1 MPVGRGGLNQGK
13 DVFARYPSLTY
24 STIPDGLMLA
34 LVSKQ
39 VGRNG
44 WAVMVALCRK
54 VYADGKLGRASAEE
68 IARRSGLTRYQIAR
82 GMTELRDKNIIVPVV
97 RKTADGFRK
106 LDRSNYGHVAQYCIT
121 RDVWKLVSLDEG
133 SRDASQQ
140 SS

>member
-24 STIPDGLMLA
+24 STIPEGLMLA

-54 VYADGKLGRASAEE
+54 VYADGRLGRASAEE
-68 IARRSGLTRYQIAR
+68 IARRSGLILRR
-82 GMTELRDKNIIVPVV
+82 LFLRDHGAHEDRRRLPKARQIELWPRCPVLHHARYMETCVV
-97 RKTADGFRK
+97 R
-106 LDRSNYGHVAQYCIT
+106 
-121 RDVWKLVSLDEG
+121 
-133 SRDASQQ
+133 
-140 SS
+140 

>member
-24 STIPDGLMLA
+24 STIPEGLMLA
-34 LVSKQ
+34 LLSKQ

-54 VYADGKLGRASAEE
+54 VYADGRLGRASAEE

-82 GMTELRDKNIIVPVV
+82 GMTELREKNIIVPVV

-121 RDVWKLVSLDEG
+121 RDIWKLVSLDEG
-133 SRDASQQ
+133 SKDASQQ

>member
-24 STIPDGLMLA
+24 STIPEGLMLA

-54 VYADGKLGRASAEE
+54 VYADGRLGRASAEE

-82 GMTELRDKNIIVPVV
+82 GMTELREKNIIVPVV

-121 RDVWKLVSLDEG
+121 RDIWKLVSLDEG
-133 SRDASQQ
+133 SKDASQQ